1 MKFVMGLCQ
10 MKVGIDKKSNLAKAE
25 AMVREAAARGANVV
39 SLPEIFNCPYANKYF
54 REYAEDR
61 NGETTSILSSLAKE
75 LGIYLIGGSIP
86 EIEDGDASKDGDAGA
101 ESDAVKEPRVYNTCF
116 VFDRSGSI
124 IARHRKVHLFD
135 VDVENGIRIRES
147 DTITPGEDL
156 TVFDTE
162 YGRFG
167 VAICYDIR
175 FPELFRSLALAGAKM
190 VILPAAFSF
199 ATGIAHWDITLRTRA
214 LDNQFYLAAVS
225 PARDPESPYLAY
237 GHSCIATPWGE
248 FSAKTDHRESI
259 LIGEVDLDYV
269 DQIRKQLP
277 LLVHRKPELYAT
289 WLK

>member
-25 AMVREAAARGANVV
+25 AMVREAAARGADVV

-61 NGETTSILSSLAKE
+61 EGETTTILSDLAKE

-86 EIEDGDASKDGDAGA
+86 EIEEGK
-101 ESDAVKEPRVYNTCF
+101 VYNTCF

-135 VDVENGIRIRES
+135 VDVENGISIRES

-156 TVFDTE
+156 TLFDTE

-167 VAICYDIR
+167 IAICYDIR

-225 PARDPESPYLAY
+225 PARDPDSPYLAY

-269 DQIRKQLP
+269 DQIRNQLP
-277 LLVHRKPELYAT
+277 LLAHRKPELYAN
-289 WLK
+289 WSK

>member
-61 NGETTSILSSLAKE
+61 NGETTSMLSALAKE

-86 EIEDGDASKDGDAGA
+86 EIEEGGASKEGEAGEVGGA
-101 ESDAVKEPRVYNTCF
+101 GKEGKVYNTCF
-116 VFDRSGSI
+116 VFDREGNV

-167 VAICYDIR
+167 IAICYDIR

-248 FSAKTDHRESI
+248 FSAKTDHRETI

-269 DQIRKQLP
+269 NQIRNQLP
-277 LLVHRKPELYAT
+277 LLAHRKPELYAR
-289 WLK
+289 WPK